1 MVGFLTPQAYFE
13 QDPRAAGVE
22 QKDFLQLLRE
32 DMARDARLTQLLDR
46 SAPPASQTQRFMQ

>member
-1 MVGFLTPQAYFE
+1 VGFLTPQAYFE

-32 DMARDARLTQLLDR
+32 DMARDARLTQLVER
-46 SAPPASQTQRFMQ
+46 CAPPASQTSQFMQ